1 MLKFEFVFRLGH
13 MSINQASIHFNLPY
27 SSLYGRFRRGKYDTD
42 PPDQDDE
49 DSSSNVDV
57 PSAANQSLIQHQEVQ
72 HDAQTGTQTQQSTIQ
87 PQIMLLQYQHAP
99 ATHIQMYQPAA
110 PSWDEF
116 KYLQPL

>member
-1 MLKFEFVFRLGH
+1 
-13 MSINQASIHFNLPY
+13 MSINQASIHYNLPY
-27 SSLYGRFRRGKYDTD
+27 SSLYGRFRRVKYEVDH
-42 PPDQDDE
+42 PEQDDE
-49 DSSSNVDV
+49 NLSN
-57 PSAANQSLIQHQEVQ
+57 L
-72 HDAQTGTQTQQSTIQ
+72 DAQTVSSQTLMQHTAEMQTDTQAVAQPQQQTSLQ